1 MRSLLAKIAIRKGVG
16 LYLGEH
22 EVAVSKVAATPLG
35 PIELASC
42 SAPYTPEDLAS
53 VLERLLAPLLG
64 RKRRVPVAVGLP
76 SSRIFFGTRLIR
88 TGGESSPEAVLQK
101 ALCSSNISVEDL
113 TVDLLHGN
121 VNKLPVTNVAACRK
135 KYMAGVVATLTQ
147 IGVRPFRTEPS
158 PCALV
163 RLAAQQHRF
172 PRRSKVVLCVFLNAT
187 QGLAVLVAGG
197 MPLGWR
203 KFILPAG
210 GEGSAILCAARTL
223 RTQHKYYG
231 IESSLDFAILY
242 GRADLRERLEEEEF
256 PTDMGT
262 RVTWRRDRHSMI
274 RPWRWG
280 WRRLPL
286 AERPGLRSLP

>member
-1 MRSLLAKIAIRKGVG
+1 MAMRSLLAKVAVRKGVG

-22 EVAVSKVAATPLG
+22 DVAVSKIAATPLG
-35 PIELASC
+35 PVELASA

-88 TGGESSPEAVLQK
+88 AGSESSPEAVLQK
-101 ALCSSNISVEDL
+101 ALCSSNISVDDL
-113 TVDLLHGN
+113 TVDLLHGS
-121 VNKLPVTNVAACRK
+121 VNKAPVTNVAACRK

-147 IGVRPFRTEPS
+147 MGVRPYRTEPS

-163 RLAAQQHRF
+163 RLAAHQHHF
-172 PRRSKVVLCVFLNAT
+172 PRRSKTVLCVFLNAT
-187 QGLAVLVAGG
+187 QGLAVLVADG

-203 KFILPAG
+203 KFILPAS

-223 RTQHKYYG
+223 RTQHTFYG
-231 IESSLDFAILY
+231 IDSSLDFAIIY
-242 GRADLRERLEEEEF
+242 GRPDLNARLQEEEF

-262 RVTWRRDRHSMI
+262 RVIWHEGPSFDR
-274 RPWRWG
+274 G
-280 WRRLPL
+280 DL
-286 AERPGLRSLP
+286 SLG